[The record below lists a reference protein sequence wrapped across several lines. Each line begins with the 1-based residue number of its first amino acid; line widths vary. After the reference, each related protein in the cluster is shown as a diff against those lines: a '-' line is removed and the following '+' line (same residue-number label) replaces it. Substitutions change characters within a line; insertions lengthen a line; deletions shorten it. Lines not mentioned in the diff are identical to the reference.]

1 MVFRVKK
8 PVGSVPASLSSNSL
22 GAEAARVII
31 PYPWL
36 LQKRINTMLTS
47 VAGVCAL
54 RKLRR
59 ELQEDAGDDFPEAVL
74 SELLVLYDV
83 CKGLELNV
91 FQIEDI
97 LGQTAWE
104 GIKEFLDTS
113 IVPADNL
120 DLDSLRSR

>member
-1 MVFRVKK
+1 
-8 PVGSVPASLSSNSL
+8 
-22 GAEAARVII
+22 
-31 PYPWL
+31 
-36 LQKRINTMLTS
+36 MLTS